1 MRCAQSHV
9 DVKRFLIAGQRGS
22 CDISLSTGNV
32 NISDYQPPLVCS
44 SSVDLHWFISGS
56 LRVNALFLLIT
67 FLLFIFLTHAYNR
80 NNSMM
85 SVFFVL
91 FEKPHLN
98 F

>member
-44 SSVDLHWFISGS
+44 SSVDLHWFISRS

-67 FLLFIFLTHAYNR
+67 FLYNFLTHAYNR
-80 NNSMM
+80 NNYMM
-85 SVFFVL
+85 ADFFLL
-91 FEKPHLN
+91 FEKPHFN